1 MAQTGP
7 IKGQHERHHGRVLLS
22 EGRLRAFVEQSPLT
36 LYISRLDKTRSN
48 VHTSLQLAAILGY
61 AVEEWVEDENLLFR
75 LIHPDDRDRVI
86 AEHLRTRETG
96 EPFRVEY
103 RMLTRDGR
111 VRWFLDEARLVVEDT
126 AGGPGYHYGY
136 LLDITERKGLEEAVS
151 EAEVRYR
158 QLVEH
163 VPVAIYIDRLD
174 EFSSNI
180 YTSPQIERMLGTSP
194 EQWQNESD
202 LFVRLLHPDDRER
215 VLAEHQHT
223 HETGEPLR
231 TEYRLILDDGRL
243 VWIRDEAVVATDHV
257 GNRLFLQGFLLDI
270 TERKTTEQ
278 ALRDSEAELHR
289 QKAYYQQLH
298 EISPVAIV
306 TLDLEERV
314 ASWNPTAEKLFGY
327 TQAEA
332 LGRVLDDLLFAT
344 EALLQEGR
352 EVSRQADEKGL
363 AHVIARRAR
372 KDGSLV
378 NVEILMVPLVVD
390 GERTGYLVL
399 YHDITEIQRAR
410 EEAEAATHAKSLFLA
425 TMSHEIRTPMNAVI
439 GMGGLL
445 LDTELTDEQRD
456 FVEVIRTSGDAL
468 LRIIDEVLDLSKI
481 EAGKLD
487 LEEQPLEVRECAE
500 SALDLVAVRASEKK
514 IELGCLLDQDV
525 PAAILGDSTWLRQ
538 ALGNLLANAVKF
550 TEVGEVV
557 LAVAAEERGH
567 GRWRL
572 RFSVRDTGIGIP
584 AERMHRL
591 FESFSQVDASTT
603 RRYGGTGLGLAI
615 SKRLAE
621 SMGGTLWAESEEGK
635 GSTFHF
641 EILAREAG
649 ALARPD
655 RFDGKPRIAG
665 KRLLV
670 VDDSPTNREI
680 LRRQGESWGL
690 LVEAVESPLDA
701 LVQIRRGDPFDAA
714 VLDMQMPEMDG
725 LALARE
731 IRRYRAERALP
742 LILLTSIGRLAEARA
757 APEFSAQLTKPVK
770 ASHLYEA
777 LVRVLAA
784 EAVPESTTGDAA
796 DDSRSGTA
804 ALRLLVAEDNAV
816 NRRLALAL
824 LGKLGYRADVVENG
838 REALDALE
846 RKPYDVVLMDVQMPE
861 LDGLEATR
869 RIRARFAP
877 GEGPAIIAT
886 TANAMET
893 DREECLAA
901 GMDDHLSKPIRVDKL
916 SRALARCRPLTDA
929 RRGGVTDDS
938 AAPSDDALDGAV
950 LEALAS
956 SLGGGGEGWA
966 AVRELIDAF
975 LEDAPAEIATLR
987 SAVERGDAE
996 EAGRVAHTLK
1006 SNGATFGAQAFSEL
1020 CRELEALAQRG
1031 ALDAGPALLERAE
1044 QECAQVREAL
1054 EAVRAGHV
1062 P

>member
-1 MAQTGP
+1 VAQARRIT
-7 IKGQHERHHGRVLLS
+7 GQHEREVEGTFLS
-22 EGRLRAFVEQSPLT
+22 GQLQAFIEQGPLT
-36 LYISRLDKTRSN
+36 VYINRPDEASSN
-48 VHTSLQLAAILGY
+48 VYMSPQLEAILGY
-61 AVEEWVEDENLLFR
+61 TAEEWAADPNFFR
-75 LIHPDDRDRVI
+75 KVIHPDDHDWVI
-86 AEHLRTRETG
+86 AEQLRTREAG
-96 EPFRVEY
+96 EPFRAEY
-103 RMLTRDGR
+103 RMITRDGR
-111 VRWFLDEARLVVEDT
+111 VRWFLDETCAIADQEDR
-126 AGGPGYHYGY
+126 PGYRYGY
-136 LLDITERKGLEEAVS
+136 LVDITDRKGLEEALR
-151 EAEVRYR
+151 EAEERYR
-158 QLVEH
+158 QLVEKL
-163 VPVAIYIDRLD
+163 PLAIYVDRLD
-174 EFSSNI
+174 ELSSNI
-180 YTSPQIERMLGTSP
+180 YTSPHVERMFGYTA
-194 EQWQNESD
+194 ERWQTEED
-202 LFVRLLHPDDRER
+202 LFLRVLHPADRER
-215 VLAEHQHT
+215 VLDD
-223 HETGEPLR
+223 HERTRTTGQPLR
-231 TEYRLILDDGRL
+231 TEYRLIASDGR
-243 VWIRDEAVVATDHV
+243 VIWIRDEAVVVTDEQ
-257 GNRLFLQGFLLDI
+257 GKPLTLQGFLLDI
-270 TERKTTEQ
+270 TERKTAEQ
-278 ALRDSEAELHR
+278 ALRESEAELSR
-289 QKAYYQQLH
+289 QKAYYQELL
-298 EISPVAIV
+298 ELSPVAIV
-306 TLDLEERV
+306 TLDIEEHVR
-314 ASWNPTAEKLFGY
+314 SWNPAAEKLFGFE
-327 TQAEA
+327 QGEA
-332 LGRVLDDLLFAT
+332 VGRALDDLLFPT
-344 EALLQEGR
+344 QALRNESR
-352 EVSRQADEKGL
+352 AVRRQADEEGL
-363 AHVIARRAR
+363 AHVIAQRRR
-372 KDGSLV
+372 KDGALV
-378 NVEILMVPLVVD
+378 DVEILTVPLVVD

-399 YHDITEIQRAR
+399 YHDITELHRAR
-410 EEAEAATHAKSLFLA
+410 EEAEAATQAKTAFLA
-425 TMSHEIRTPMNAVI
+425 RMSHEIRTPMNAVI

-445 LDTELTDEQRD
+445 LDTELTEEQRD
-456 FVEVIRTSGDAL
+456 YAEVIRTSGDAL

-514 IELGCLLDQDV
+514 LELGCLLDQDV

-557 LAVAAEERGH
+557 LAVAAEERGD

-615 SKRLAE
+615 SRRLAE
-621 SMGGTLWAESEEGK
+621 IMGGTLWAESEEGK

-641 EILAREAG
+641 EIVAREAPV
-649 ALARPD
+649 LPPPD
-655 RFDGKPRIAG
+655 RFESEPRIAG

-680 LRRQGESWGL
+680 LRRQGEFWGL

-701 LVQIRRGDPFDAA
+701 LVRIRRGDPFDAA

-784 EAVPESTTGDAA
+784 DAVPESTTGDAA
-796 DDSRSGTA
+796 DDARSGTA

-838 REALDALE
+838 REVLDALK

-877 GEGPAIIAT
+877 GEGPTIIAT
-886 TANAMET
+886 TANAMEA
-893 DREECLAA
+893 DREECFAA

-916 SRALARCRPLTDA
+916 SRALARCRPLTNA
-929 RRGGVTDDS
+929 RRVGVTDDS
-938 AAPSDDALDGAV
+938 AAPSDDALDRAA
-950 LEALAS
+950 LDALAS

-987 SAVERGDAE
+987 SAVERGDAG
-996 EAGRVAHTLK
+996 EARRLAHTLN

-1020 CRELEALAQRG
+1020 CRELEAVAQRG
-1031 ALDAGPALLERAE
+1031 ALTGGPALLERVE
-1044 QECAQVREAL
+1044 RTWEQVREGL
-1054 EAVRAGHV
+1054 EAVREGRT
-1062 P
+1062 PR